1 MDIISNSS
9 STANSFV
16 SFLRYHHFS
25 SSLVRSAQNDYIGE
39 SARMELGSKVAR
51 GTRDGDGVGGENEN
65 RRLLIQRVTQDEF
78 LMQPFVGFSYLKT
91 HNAVILVC

>member
-25 SSLVRSAQNDYIGE
+25 SSLVPSAQNDYIGK
-39 SARMELGSKVAR
+39 SVQMELGSEVTR
-51 GTRDGDGVGGENEN
+51 GTGMETVSAAKMKTGD
-65 RRLLIQRVTQDEF
+65 
-78 LMQPFVGFSYLKT
+78 Y
-91 HNAVILVC
+91 